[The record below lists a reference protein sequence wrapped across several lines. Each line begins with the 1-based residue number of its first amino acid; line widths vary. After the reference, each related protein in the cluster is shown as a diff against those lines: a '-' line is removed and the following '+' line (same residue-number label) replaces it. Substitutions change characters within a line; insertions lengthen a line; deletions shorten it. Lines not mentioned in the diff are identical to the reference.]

1 MRRRSFHNNPLFLKG
16 GKKIRSKLTSKETT
30 LLDYSEE
37 GLALQS
43 QQSNT
48 PLEGFATHTVD
59 ASISEFMKDSTTA
72 VEKGRDY
79 LLWHLINVEGV
90 LEDSAENAIIDGAY
104 DEGIDAYLLDSEEK
118 KIRIFQSKFGSSHSI
133 GEIDQF
139 PQDVIRL
146 KEREQ
151 SKLKRDELQYLWKI
165 LNDRKMKIEL
175 VYVTDQVVD
184 DYQNDKVRVMGRQQV
199 YTTLW
204 DRVKKPAK
212 GQNTSLRIIKQPLE
226 HKNCKVCV
234 VSAFDLAELVEKNE
248 HYIFESNI
256 RKYQGAKGSINKKIS
271 KTLEEDPRNFFEW
284 NNGITITVDD
294 VSIKNNELFLK
305 GAQIVNGAQTSKSI
319 LNKKKKANNVDAEV
333 LVTVIK
339 TKDEEQQRKITKYRN
354 SQNAVKGKDYVSL
367 QDYFISIHRQLT
379 RLNYCFEHQ
388 QGLWLN
394 LTPSEKAKFQG
405 DETLNKYLPVR
416 KDRCRIKDDSAIA
429 SFVSYFEQ
437 KPHEV
442 YGGISKY
449 LPNGSKYET
458 VFNDEL
464 ECDFRYFLF
473 PHLIREFAKH
483 QLGYDRK
490 NTQTKNKRYAQNLF
504 VAVTARVIHKNILG
518 KNDEFKNDIVELEKI
533 FQNVGLCEKILR
545 VTDRVITKY
554 LEDSAV
560 ESEVEESNTAHNF
573 FSNNVYSNEML
584 KIIDRKISQESEEID
599 YIKKTISGL

>member
-1 MRRRSFHNNPLFLKG
+1 MPPKG
-16 GKKIRSKLTSKETT
+16 ANLLEYSDEGRDILSKLS
-30 LLDYSEE
+30 S
-37 GLALQS
+37 A
-43 QQSNT
+43 
-48 PLEGFATHTVD
+48 PLEGFATHAVD
-59 ASISEFMKDSTTA
+59 TSISEFMQDSTTA

-79 LLWHLINVEGV
+79 LLWHLINVEGI
-90 LEDSAENAIIDGAY
+90 LEDSAENAIIDGGY

-118 KIRIFQSKFGSSHSI
+118 KIRLFQSKFGSSHSI

-139 PQDVIRL
+139 VQDVIRL

-165 LNDRKMKIEL
+165 LNDKKMKLEL
-175 VYVTDQVVD
+175 VYITDQVVD

-199 YTTLW
+199 YETLW
-204 DRVKKPAK
+204 ERIKKPAK
-212 GQNTSLRIIKQPLE
+212 GHNSSLRILKQPLE

-256 RKYQGAKGSINKKIS
+256 RKHLGGKGSINRKIS
-271 KTLEEDPRNFFEW
+271 KTLEDDPHNFFEW

-319 LNKKKKANNVDAEV
+319 LDKKKKANNVNAEV
-333 LVTVIK
+333 LVTIIK
-339 TKDEEQQRKITKYRN
+339 TKDEEHQRKITKYRN

-367 QDYFISIHRQLT
+367 QDYFISIHHMLARF
-379 RLNYCFEHQ
+379 NYCFEHQ

-394 LTPSEKAKFQG
+394 LAPSEKAKFQG
-405 DETLNKYLPVR
+405 DEIFNKYLPEL
-416 KDRCRIKDDSAIA
+416 KDKSRIKDDSAIA
-429 SFVSYFEQ
+429 SFVSYFIQ
-437 KPHEV
+437 KPNEV

-473 PHLIREFAKH
+473 THLIREYAKNE
-483 QLGYDRK
+483 LEYDRK
-490 NTQTKNKRYAQNLF
+490 NTQHRNKRYAQSLF
-504 VAVTARVIHKNILG
+504 VAVTARIIHKNILE
-518 KNDEFKNDIVELEKI
+518 KNEDFKNDINELEKI
-533 FQNVGLCEKILR
+533 VQNFGLCKKILIVSDKV
-545 VTDRVITKY
+545 VTKF

-560 ESEVEESNTAHNF
+560 EAKIEESNTAHNF
-573 FSNNVYSNEML
+573 FSNQVYGSDML
-584 KIIDRKISQESEEID
+584 KIIDRKIRQEQNEID
-599 YIKKTISGL
+599 YIRKTISGI

>member
-1 MRRRSFHNNPLFLKG
+1 MPPKG
-16 GKKIRSKLTSKETT
+16 AN
-30 LLDYSEE
+30 LLEYSEE
-37 GLALQS
+37 GRNILSKFTNA
-43 QQSNT
+43 
-48 PLEGFATHTVD
+48 PLEGFATHAVD
-59 ASISEFMKDSTTA
+59 VSISEFMKDSTTT

-90 LEDSAENAIIDGAY
+90 LEDSAENAIIDGGY

-118 KIRIFQSKFGSSHSI
+118 KIRLFQSKFGSSHSI
-133 GEIDQF
+133 GEVDQF
-139 PQDVIRL
+139 VQDVIRL
-146 KEREQ
+146 KEKEQ
-151 SKLKRDELQYLWKI
+151 SKLKRNELQYLWKI
-165 LNDRKMKIEL
+165 LNDKKMKLEL
-175 VYVTDQVVD
+175 VYITDQFVD

-199 YTTLW
+199 YETLW
-204 DRVKKPAK
+204 ERIKKPAK
-212 GQNTSLRIIKQPLE
+212 GQNASLRILKQPLE

-256 RKYQGAKGSINKKIS
+256 RKHLGGKGSINKKIS

-294 VSIKNNELFLK
+294 ISIKNNELFLK

-319 LNKKKKANNVDAEV
+319 LDKKKKANNVDAEV
-333 LVTVIK
+333 LVTIIK
-339 TKDEEQQRKITKYRN
+339 TKDEEHQRKITKYRN

-367 QDYFISIHRQLT
+367 QDYFISIHHMLARF
-379 RLNYCFEHQ
+379 NYCFEHQ

-394 LTPSEKAKFQG
+394 LAPSEKINFQG
-405 DETLNKYLPVR
+405 DETFNKYLPDV
-416 KDRCRIKDDSAIA
+416 KDRSRIKDDSAIA
-429 SFVSYFEQ
+429 SFVSYFIQ
-437 KPHEV
+437 KPNEV

-464 ECDFRYFLF
+464 ECDYRYFLF

-490 NTQTKNKRYAQNLF
+490 NNQNKNKRYAQSLF
-504 VAVTARVIHKNILG
+504 VAVTARVIHKNILC
-518 KNDEFKNDIVELEKI
+518 KNDDFKNDIVELEQI
-533 FQNVGLCEKILR
+533 IQNFGLSEKILR
-545 VTDRVITKY
+545 VTDRVITKF

-560 ESEVEESNTAHNF
+560 ESKIEESNTAHNF

-584 KIIDRKISQESEEID
+584 KIIDRKISQESEEINF
-599 YIKKTISGL
+599 IKKTIFGI